1 MRIRDPAHG
10 TIHVD
15 DDEVALIDS
24 PFFQRLR
31 FIKQLGF
38 GEMAFPGATHTRHSH
53 CLGAMHLATRMFDAA
68 FAKSRIDID
77 GAALRRM
84 RKAVRIAALCHDI
97 GHMPLSH
104 ASERVAPPR
113 RCLEL
118 PRWLDRQGALAD
130 ERAAHEDF
138 TAKILLASSFRP
150 LLETALASHDLTA
163 EAVVSLILGRAP
175 PDGSA
180 FIYQGRDFAP
190 VLRQFVAGELDAD
203 RLDYLQRD
211 SLYTGVSYGHVDLDW
226 LIENTM
232 PIEVDGSVLLGL
244 STAAIFAFE
253 DFLLSRFH
261 MFVSV
266 YFHHTSVNFDAMLA
280 RFLTEAAG
288 DFEIPTDPERFAAC
302 DDVALFHALRRSNNR
317 WARRIVLRQPY
328 RLVVQATELDRGYD
342 VAEFAQALDREGI
355 DHFVRESVGL
365 LSKQRGLSALPL
377 HVVDLHAGKTTPI
390 ADYTPL
396 YRRYAGALHFK
407 RIYCAPEHADRAKAI
422 IARRL
427 QATPIAG
434 NGDRALD
441 RDRRIARS

>member
-15 DDEVALIDS
+15 DDEVALVDS

-38 GEMAFPGATHTRHSH
+38 GEMAFPGATHTRHAH

-68 FAKSRIDID
+68 FAKSRIAID
-77 GAALRRM
+77 APSLARM
-84 RKAVRIAALCHDI
+84 RKAVRVAALCHDI

-104 ASERVAPPR
+104 ASEKVAPQR
-113 RCLEL
+113 RLLEL
-118 PRWLDRQGALAD
+118 PDWLRRTGASED

-138 TAKILLASSFRP
+138 TAKILLSSSFRAP
-150 LLETALASHDLTA
+150 LEKALAPYDLTP
-163 EAVVSLILGRAP
+163 EAIVSLILGRAP
-175 PDGSA
+175 PAGSA
-180 FIYQGRDFAP
+180 FVHGGRDYAP

-203 RLDYLQRD
+203 RLDYLRRD

-226 LIENTM
+226 LIENIM
-232 PIEVDGSVLLGL
+232 PIEVGDAVLLGL
-244 STAAIFAFE
+244 SNAAIFAFE

-280 RFLTEAAG
+280 RFLNEAKG
-288 DFEIPTDPERFAAC
+288 EFEIPTDPERFAFC
-302 DDVALFHALRRSNNR
+302 DDVALFYALRHSNNR
-317 WARRIVLRQPY
+317 WARRIVQRQPY
-328 RLVVQATELDRGYD
+328 RLVVQATELDKGYD
-342 VAEFAQALDREGI
+342 MAELTLALEQEGI

-365 LSKQRGLSALPL
+365 LSKQRGLSAIPM
-377 HVVDLHAGKTTPI
+377 HVVDLNTGTTTPI

-407 RIYCAPEHADRAKAI
+407 RIYCDPAHAVRARQIVSGCLQNAAAI
-422 IARRL
+422 
-427 QATPIAG
+427 
-434 NGDRALD
+434 
-441 RDRRIARS
+441 

>member
-15 DDEVALIDS
+15 DDEVALVDS

-38 GEMAFPGATHTRHSH
+38 GEMAFPGATHTRHAH

-68 FAKSRIDID
+68 FAKSRIAID
-77 GAALRRM
+77 APSLTRM
-84 RKAVRIAALCHDI
+84 RKAVRVAALCHDI

-104 ASERVAPPR
+104 ASEKVAPQR
-113 RCLEL
+113 RLLEL
-118 PRWLDRQGALAD
+118 PDWLRRTGASED

-138 TAKILLASSFRP
+138 TAKILLSSSFRAP
-150 LLETALASHDLTA
+150 LEKALAPYDLTP
-163 EAVVSLILGRAP
+163 EAIVSLILGRAP
-175 PDGSA
+175 PAGSA
-180 FIYQGRDFAP
+180 FVHGGRDYAP

-203 RLDYLQRD
+203 RLDYLRRD

-226 LIENTM
+226 LIENIM
-232 PIEVDGSVLLGL
+232 PIEVGDAVLLGL
-244 STAAIFAFE
+244 SNAAIFAFE

-280 RFLTEAAG
+280 RFLNEAKG
-288 DFEIPTDPERFAAC
+288 EFEIPTDPERFAFC
-302 DDVALFHALRRSNNR
+302 DDVALFYALRHSNNR
-317 WARRIVLRQPY
+317 WARRIVQRQPY
-328 RLVVQATELDRGYD
+328 RLVVQATELDKGYD
-342 VAEFAQALDREGI
+342 MAELTLALEQEGI

-365 LSKQRGLSALPL
+365 LSKQRGLSAIPM
-377 HVVDLHAGKTTPI
+377 HVVDLNTGTTTPI

-407 RIYCAPEHADRAKAI
+407 RIYCDPAHAVRARQIVSGCLQNAAAI
-422 IARRL
+422 
-427 QATPIAG
+427 
-434 NGDRALD
+434 
-441 RDRRIARS
+441 

>member
-10 TIHVD
+10 TILVE

-38 GEMAFPGATHTRHSH
+38 GEMAFPGATHTRHAH

-68 FAKSRIDID
+68 FAKSRI
-77 GAALRRM
+77 ALPEPALRRM

-104 ASERVAPPR
+104 ASEKVAPPR
-113 RCLEL
+113 RRLEL
-118 PRWLDRQGALAD
+118 PGWLSREGASPD
-130 ERAAHEDF
+130 ERAAHEDY
-138 TAKILLASSFRP
+138 TAKVLLDSSFREA
-150 LLETALASHDLTA
+150 LDTALTPHELTP

-175 PDGSA
+175 PAGSA
-180 FIYQGRDFAP
+180 FVHGGHDFAP

-203 RLDYLQRD
+203 RLDYLTRD

-226 LIENTM
+226 LIENAM
-232 PIEVDGSVLLGL
+232 PIEVGGAVQLGL

-280 RFLTEAAG
+280 RFLGEAAG
-288 DFEIPTDPERFAAC
+288 DFEIPTEMERFAGC
-302 DDVALFHALRRSNNR
+302 DDVALFHALRGSQNR
-317 WARRIVLRQPY
+317 WARRIVLRKPY

-342 VAEFAQALDREGI
+342 VAGLAQLLEREGL
-355 DHFVRESVGL
+355 DFFVRESVGL
-365 LSKQRGLSALPL
+365 LSKQRGLSSIPL
-377 HVVDLHAGKTTPI
+377 QVVDLHAGTTTPI

-407 RIYCAPEHADRAKAI
+407 RIYCAPEHAERAREIVAE
-422 IARRL
+422 ALRG
-427 QATPIAG
+427 ATPPG
-434 NGDRALD
+434 
-441 RDRRIARS
+441 

>member
-15 DDEVALIDS
+15 DDEVALVDS

-38 GEMAFPGATHTRHSH
+38 GEMAFPGATHTRHAH

-68 FAKSRIDID
+68 FAKSRIAID
-77 GAALRRM
+77 APSLARM
-84 RKAVRIAALCHDI
+84 RKAVRVAALCHDI

-104 ASERVAPPR
+104 ASEKVAPQR
-113 RCLEL
+113 RLLEL
-118 PRWLDRQGALAD
+118 PDWLRRTGASED

-138 TAKILLASSFRP
+138 TAKILLSSSFRAP
-150 LLETALASHDLTA
+150 LEKALTPYDLTP
-163 EAVVSLILGRAP
+163 EAIVSLILGRAP
-175 PDGSA
+175 PAGSA
-180 FIYQGRDFAP
+180 FVHGGRDYAP

-203 RLDYLQRD
+203 RLDYLRRD

-226 LIENTM
+226 LIENIM
-232 PIEVDGSVLLGL
+232 PIEVGDAVLLGL
-244 STAAIFAFE
+244 SNAAIFAFE

-280 RFLTEAAG
+280 RFLNEAKG
-288 DFEIPTDPERFAAC
+288 EFEIPTDPERFAFC
-302 DDVALFHALRRSNNR
+302 DDVALFYALRHSNNR
-317 WARRIVLRQPY
+317 WARRIVQRQPY
-328 RLVVQATELDRGYD
+328 RLVVQATELDKGYD
-342 VAEFAQALDREGI
+342 MAELTLALEQEGI

-365 LSKQRGLSALPL
+365 LSKQRGLSAIPM
-377 HVVDLHAGKTTPI
+377 HVVDLNTGTTTPI

-407 RIYCAPEHADRAKAI
+407 RIYCDPAHAVRARQIVSGCLQNAAAI
-422 IARRL
+422 
-427 QATPIAG
+427 
-434 NGDRALD
+434 
-441 RDRRIARS
+441 

>member
-15 DDEVALIDS
+15 DDEVALVDS

-38 GEMAFPGATHTRHSH
+38 GEMAFPGATHTRHAH

-68 FAKSRIDID
+68 FSKSRIAID
-77 GAALRRM
+77 APSLARM
-84 RKAVRIAALCHDI
+84 RKAVRVAALCHDI

-104 ASERVAPPR
+104 ASEKVAPQR
-113 RCLEL
+113 RLLEL
-118 PRWLDRQGALAD
+118 PDWLRRTGASED

-138 TAKILLASSFRP
+138 TAKILLSSSFRAP
-150 LLETALASHDLTA
+150 LEKALAPYDLTP
-163 EAVVSLILGRAP
+163 EAIVSLILGRAP
-175 PDGSA
+175 PAGSA
-180 FIYQGRDFAP
+180 FVHGGRDYAP

-203 RLDYLQRD
+203 RLDYLRRD

-226 LIENTM
+226 LIENIM
-232 PIEVDGSVLLGL
+232 PIEVGDAVLLGL
-244 STAAIFAFE
+244 SNAAIFAFE

-280 RFLTEAAG
+280 RFLNEAKG
-288 DFEIPTDPERFAAC
+288 EFEIPTDPERFAFC
-302 DDVALFHALRRSNNR
+302 DDVALFYALRHSNNR
-317 WARRIVLRQPY
+317 WARRIVQRQPY
-328 RLVVQATELDRGYD
+328 RLVVQATELDKGYD
-342 VAEFAQALDREGI
+342 MAELTLALEQEGI

-365 LSKQRGLSALPL
+365 LSKQRGLSAIPM
-377 HVVDLHAGKTTPI
+377 HVVDLNTGTTTPI

-407 RIYCAPEHADRAKAI
+407 RIYCDPAHAVRARQIVSGCLQNAAAI
-422 IARRL
+422 
-427 QATPIAG
+427 
-434 NGDRALD
+434 
-441 RDRRIARS
+441 

>member
-10 TIHVD
+10 TIHVE
-15 DDEVALIDS
+15 DDEVALIDN

-38 GEMAFPGATHTRHSH
+38 GEMAFPGATHTRHAH

-68 FAKSRIDID
+68 FGKSRIAI
-77 GAALRRM
+77 GEVALRRM

-104 ASERVAPPR
+104 ASEKVAPPR
-113 RCLEL
+113 RCLDL
-118 PRWLDRQGALAD
+118 PGWLNRDGALGE

-138 TAKILLASSFRP
+138 TAKILLDSSFRP
-150 LLETALASHDLTA
+150 PLERALARCELTP
-163 EAVVSLILGRAP
+163 EAIVSLILGRSP
-175 PDGSA
+175 PGGSA
-180 FIYQGRDFAP
+180 FIHQGRDFAP
-190 VLRQFVAGELDAD
+190 MLRQFVAGELDAD
-203 RLDYLQRD
+203 RLDYLTRD

-232 PIEVDGSVLLGL
+232 PIEVGSSVLLGL

-280 RFLTEAAG
+280 RFLCEAAG
-288 DFEIPTDPERFAAC
+288 DFEIPTDPERFSAC

-328 RLVVQATELDRGYD
+328 RLVVQATELDKGYD
-342 VAEFAQALDREGI
+342 MAEFARALEGEGV

-377 HVVDLHAGKTTPI
+377 HVVDLHAGTTTPI

-407 RIYCAPEHADRAKAI
+407 RIYCAPEHAARARQIVAHCLHTT
-422 IARRL
+422 AS
-427 QATPIAG
+427 
-434 NGDRALD
+434 AL
-441 RDRRIARS
+441 A